1 MEPPTSPLPTY
12 WTNNSSSDDALQ
24 IIADNSSG
32 FSGRV
37 KGSPP
42 AERSMDI
49 TAWERGLRYVKLMKQ
64 SIPAAVHSIVVQTPS
79 GLTRTHRFATET
91 VDLPAQ
97 EGERVTVA
105 VAALSNVYRKVGPFK
120 FSPRAP
126 DFYPGVKHWS
136 VLCFV
141 SVHFTLPR
149 REYKQKPMMR
159 LKDFLVPSPCL
170 WTKY

>member
-1 MEPPTSPLPTY
+1 MRSHFLLWSFVEICETIFL
-12 WTNNSSSDDALQ
+12 L
-24 IIADNSSG
+24 IILDICFWMKHRIVSCAKCRCQYELVLGDIVSIES
-32 FSGRV
+32 
-37 KGSPP
+37 
-42 AERSMDI
+42 EEISMDI

-126 DFYPGVKHWS
+126 DFYPENTS
-136 VLCFV
+136 R
-141 SVHFTLPR
+141 S
-149 REYKQKPMMR
+149 Q
-159 LKDFLVPSPCL
+159 
-170 WTKY
+170 